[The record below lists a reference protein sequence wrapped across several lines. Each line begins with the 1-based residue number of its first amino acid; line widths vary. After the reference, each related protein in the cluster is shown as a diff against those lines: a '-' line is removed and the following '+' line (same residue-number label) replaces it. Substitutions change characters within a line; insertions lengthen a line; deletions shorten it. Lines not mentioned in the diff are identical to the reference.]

1 MDEQTHT
8 HYNGIVMSAMA
19 SQITSLMVVYSTVYL
34 RRTSNKTSKLCIT
47 GLCEGNSAVTGEFPA
62 QRASNAEN
70 ISIWWRHYVSPDY
83 VAVII
88 HSYIFPT
95 ADYHSLLSKGPMTD
109 GIPNNTITDQ
119 VVGLRKPRFSPA
131 SICIQKELSL
141 ARDINTSLNS

>member
-8 HYNGIVMSAMA
+8 HYNGIVISAMA

-34 RRTSNKTSKLCIT
+34 RRRSKKASKLCIT
-47 GLCEGNSAVTGEFPA
+47 GLCEGNSAVTGEFPT
-62 QRASNAEN
+62 QRTSNAEI
-70 ISIWWRHYVSPDY
+70 ISIWWRHYATPDY

-109 GIPNNTITDQ
+109 EIPNNTVTGQ
-119 VVGLRKPRFSPA
+119 VMGLGKPRISPA
-131 SICIQKELSL
+131 SICIHKELSL
-141 ARDINTSLNS
+141 ALDINTSLN